1 MSKQKPT
8 QFPTQSDITIHVGV
22 NAETEIKSF
31 KEKYFRCLKQ
41 RVEFSSPEGDKNKLY
56 ECTNATLPKLEK
68 SMEKLNLSEKDK
80 IEIKIVKELMY
91 YANVNEKFR
100 EMFSWMVEKGFSKE
114 REELIHN
121 YIAAQQKGRDLFDNE
136 ED

>member
-1 MSKQKPT
+1 MNKQKPT
-8 QFPTQSDITIHVGV
+8 PFPTQSDVAIHVGLE
-22 NAETEIKSF
+22 AETEIKSF

-56 ECTNATLPKLEK
+56 ECVKKTLPELEK
-68 SMEKLNLSEKDK
+68 LMKKLNLSEKDK
-80 IEIKIVKELMY
+80 IEIEIAKELMY
-91 YANVNEKFR
+91 YANVNEKFQ

-121 YIAAQQKGRDLFDNE
+121 YIVAQQKRIDLFDNE